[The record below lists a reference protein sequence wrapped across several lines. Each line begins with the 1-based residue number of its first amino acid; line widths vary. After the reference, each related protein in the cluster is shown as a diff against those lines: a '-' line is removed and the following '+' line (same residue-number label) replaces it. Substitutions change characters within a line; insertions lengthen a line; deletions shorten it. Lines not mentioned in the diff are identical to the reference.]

1 MKILSVTGATS
12 KTGKTALIR
21 RLIPLLPG
29 WAVCKVTTC
38 FHHPGGIC
46 PRGQEDTCGI
56 CNSLD
61 APYLIIEDPAVIQ
74 QPATDTGLY
83 TEAGAVRVIWVESRP
98 ESLAEVLPLVLE
110 LLKDYPGIIFEGNHV
125 LQHIDADFSVMMA
138 GDGRRFKKSAEAV
151 RDRISRIVYNWD
163 FDAAVEAVLERFA
176 PADYT
181 ERTERTERTECTE
194 CTECYE
200 AYEGH
205 AVSERLTASAV
216 ILSGGRGTRMGQKDK
231 SLLSLAG
238 ETFLQ
243 RKIRLLA
250 PIFSEIIISVS
261 AAPFSHLL
269 EQVPPDPAAG
279 DTPIRIVK
287 DGAAGIGPL
296 MGIAAALEAAAHEL
310 IFVSSVD
317 APFTS
322 LQLARYLVDGIG
334 TADAHV
340 PIWNGYPEPL
350 FAVYRRSCLAA
361 IQGSI
366 AAEQRRI
373 ISFYDAVTVR
383 YAPEEV
389 AAGLDAAG
397 RSFININTWEDYER
411 WS

>member
-1 MKILSVTGATS
+1 MKILAVTGATS

-56 CNSLD
+56 CNTLD

-74 QPATDTGLY
+74 QTGTDTGKY
-83 TEAGAVRVIWVESRP
+83 AEAGAVRVIWVESRP
-98 ESLAEVLPLVLE
+98 ESLAEAIPLVLDR
-110 LLKDYPGIIFEGNHV
+110 LKDYPGIIFEGNHV

-138 GDGRRFKKSAEAV
+138 GNGSRFKKSAEAV
-151 RDRISRIVYNWD
+151 RDRVSLAIYNWD
-163 FDAAVEAVLERFA
+163 FDAAVKAVLERFA
-176 PADYT
+176 PADRA
-181 ERTERTERTECTE
+181 ERYVTD
-194 CTECYE
+194 
-200 AYEGH
+200 EGH
-205 AVSERLTASAV
+205 AVPERLTASAV
-216 ILSGGRGTRMGQKDK
+216 ILTGGRGARMGQKDK
-231 SLLSLAG
+231 SLLTLAG

-243 RKIRLLA
+243 RKLRLLA

-261 AAPFSHLL
+261 AAPLSHLL
-269 EQVPPDPAAG
+269 EQVSSDPEAG

-322 LQLARYLVDGIG
+322 LQLVRYLVDGIG

-373 ISFYDAVTVR
+373 ISFYDEVTVR

-397 RSFININTWEDYER
+397 RSFININTWEEYER